1 MSLEQNT
8 KEFMSRTLPLI
19 QCEPPLWARGGHA
32 QTILAELLPYPL
44 LKIKGERVQMK
55 LPDGDVLACRF
66 IDNDSPTI
74 VVLFHGLAG
83 DIKSSY
89 MQRMAREIQKDGHS
103 VFLMNHRNCGE
114 GKGLSKKVYHCGRSE
129 DLGFVIHQLRQ
140 RYPGKRIVAMGFSM
154 SANALLL
161 LMSYVIPDFGIYDEV
176 SYHARK
182 KELQISLP
190 DLAITVNPPVHL
202 QRTALRF
209 NQGWNRPFSIYFVS
223 YLSHLIRHL
232 DSEGIISSPKRMSWI
247 MPINE
252 FDDRFVAPNSG
263 FANGQEYYRKCSSY
277 FYLNQ
282 VNRPTIV
289 LTSKDDPFIDYN
301 DILETEKSKS
311 LQLHIEDQGGHLG
324 YVHREKTPL
333 QSHRWMDYALMET
346 LRLMS

>member
-1 MSLEQNT
+1 MAKMSFA
-8 KEFMSRTLPLI
+8 KEFMNRTLPLI
-19 QCEPPLWARGGHA
+19 PCEAPLWARSGHA
-32 QTILAELLPYPL
+32 QTILAEMLPCRL
-44 LKIKGERVQMK
+44 LKIKGERVRLK
-55 LPDGDVLACRF
+55 LLDGDELVCRF

-74 VVLFHGLAG
+74 VVLCHGLAG

-114 GKGLSKKVYHCGRSE
+114 SKGYSKKVYHCGRSE
-129 DLGFVIHQLRQ
+129 DLGFVIHQLRKK
-140 RYPGKRIVAMGFSM
+140 YPGKRIVTMGFSM

-161 LMSYVIPDFGIYDEV
+161 LMSYVIPDYGIYDEA
-176 SYHARK
+176 SFHDRK
-182 KELQISLP
+182 NELQISLP
-190 DLAITVNPPVHL
+190 DLAIAVNPPVHL
-202 QRTALRF
+202 QRTSMLFAKGL
-209 NQGWNRPFSIYFVS
+209 NRPFGIYFVS

-263 FANGQEYYRKCSSY
+263 FDSGQDYYRKCSSY

-282 VNRPTIV
+282 VTRPTIV
-289 LTSKDDPFIDYN
+289 ITSKDDPFIDFN
-301 DILETEKSKS
+301 DILETKKSPS
-311 LQLHIEDQGGHLG
+311 LQLHIEDMGGHLG
-324 YVHREKTPL
+324 YIHREKTPL
-333 QSHRWMDYALMET
+333 QSYRWMDYALMEI